1 MCRRRAR
8 YRHYDTS
15 GSRYP
20 TAPLEKNEQTTR
32 TKIKPPYSDGRV
44 ELNGGADR
52 IRDAQISWNTL
63 FQDVPSGLGRFLSP
77 PNVFS
82 SVQRS
87 RSIDGPTAG
96 PVTFRLTTTPRRDP
110 NCTKLHF
117 LVHSIRPATLFRESA
132 TCSISDEKIHRRVPI
147 FSCSFST
154 FSRRKRPGSLK
165 FAIVL
170 AVIMSFAHV
179 KEGVRFHF
187 SLKNF
192 FFRLSRWWTPNRRV
206 PGRIECTNRA
216 QIPLRT
222 PQNRLGAVSQQS
234 GRVGK
239 HLYAFSKA
247 QIALDNIP
255 TVLGRVCGV

>member
-1 MCRRRAR
+1 MKLHENHPGSQISAR
-8 YRHYDTS
+8 WPTNGPPPFRV
-15 GSRYP
+15 
-20 TAPLEKNEQTTR
+20 TAPQASD
-32 TKIKPPYSDGRV
+32 TKCMKR
-44 ELNGGADR
+44 
-52 IRDAQISWNTL
+52 
-63 FQDVPSGLGRFLSP
+63 
-77 PNVFS
+77 
-82 SVQRS
+82 
-87 RSIDGPTAG
+87 
-96 PVTFRLTTTPRRDP
+96 
-110 NCTKLHF
+110 HF

-147 FSCSFST
+147 FSCSFSN

-179 KEGVRFHF
+179 RGGVRFHF

-216 QIPLRT
+216 QIPLQTR
-222 PQNRLGAVSQQS
+222 QNRLGAVSQQS
-234 GRVGK
+234 GRVEK

-255 TVLGRVCGV
+255 THLRRV

>member
-1 MCRRRAR
+1 MKLHENHPGSQISAR
-8 YRHYDTS
+8 WPTDGPPPFRV
-15 GSRYP
+15 
-20 TAPLEKNEQTTR
+20 TAPQASD
-32 TKIKPPYSDGRV
+32 TKCMKR
-44 ELNGGADR
+44 
-52 IRDAQISWNTL
+52 
-63 FQDVPSGLGRFLSP
+63 
-77 PNVFS
+77 
-82 SVQRS
+82 
-87 RSIDGPTAG
+87 
-96 PVTFRLTTTPRRDP
+96 
-110 NCTKLHF
+110 HF

-147 FSCSFST
+147 FSCSFSN

-216 QIPLRT
+216 QIPLQTR
-222 PQNRLGAVSQQS
+222 QNRLGAVSQA
-234 GRVGK
+234 RLK
-239 HLYAFSKA
+239 
-247 QIALDNIP
+247 
-255 TVLGRVCGV
+255 

>member
-1 MCRRRAR
+1 MKC
-8 YRHYDTS
+8 
-15 GSRYP
+15 
-20 TAPLEKNEQTTR
+20 N
-32 TKIKPPYSDGRV
+32 
-44 ELNGGADR
+44 
-52 IRDAQISWNTL
+52 
-63 FQDVPSGLGRFLSP
+63 
-77 PNVFS
+77 
-82 SVQRS
+82 
-87 RSIDGPTAG
+87 
-96 PVTFRLTTTPRRDP
+96 
-110 NCTKLHF
+110 F

-206 PGRIECTNRA
+206 PGRIECTNLG
-216 QIPLRT
+216 QILLKTARKQQRYLSKTCILLHFYIRVTGRGDEPL
-222 PQNRLGAVSQQS
+222 LAVAKTNLRSQVRYVFVPKRHCAPS
-234 GRVGK
+234 
-239 HLYAFSKA
+239 
-247 QIALDNIP
+247 
-255 TVLGRVCGV
+255 

>member
-1 MCRRRAR
+1 MEPNK
-8 YRHYDTS
+8 S
-15 GSRYP
+15 GVPDLDPMAHRWP
-20 TAPLEKNEQTTR
+20 T
-32 TKIKPPYSDGRV
+32 
-44 ELNGGADR
+44 
-52 IRDAQISWNTL
+52 
-63 FQDVPSGLGRFLSP
+63 
-77 PNVFS
+77 
-82 SVQRS
+82 
-87 RSIDGPTAG
+87 DGP
-96 PVTFRLTTTPRRDP
+96 PPFRVIYTQGS
-110 NCTKLHF
+110 NTKCMKCHF

-147 FSCSFST
+147 FSCSFSNN
-154 FSRRKRPGSLK
+154 SRRKRPGSLK

-255 TVLGRVCGV
+255 TVLGRV